1 MDTRFRI
8 AIGDVVQTLSARCGT
23 GGGNVPMIIEV
34 HDDSDSQ
41 KILRCEDL

>member
-34 HDDSDSQ
+34 HDEAE
-41 KILRCEDL
+41 KKEG